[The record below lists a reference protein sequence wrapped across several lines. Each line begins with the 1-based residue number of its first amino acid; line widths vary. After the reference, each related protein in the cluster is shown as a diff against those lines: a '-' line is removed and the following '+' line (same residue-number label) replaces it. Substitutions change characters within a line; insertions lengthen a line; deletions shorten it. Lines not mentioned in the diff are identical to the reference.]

1 MILFINPLRK
11 LAALGAIALIS
22 LAIAGMV
29 LIVSDAGTQGGMARP
44 LLMVRPLA
52 APETPQAP
60 AGAAAAPAP
69 RSNPPAPRQP
79 GDGAGDFRSGGGG
92 RLAVVIDDIG
102 YNLSVPRE
110 YLALGLPLTFSVLPD
125 LEHSREAVALIRKSG
140 REFLVHL
147 PMEPLR
153 YPEVDPG
160 PGPLLLSHGAD
171 ATRRRLEG
179 YFLRLPGAIGASN
192 HMGSAYTSDAEKM
205 QVVQAVVAQQGR
217 VFLNSLTSNSSVPR
231 RIAGKNGFRYLERNI
246 FLDNVREEGA
256 IRRQLARAMRIARRR
271 GRAIAIG
278 HPYGET
284 RRVLAARFPT
294 PQAENVR
301 LVPLSSLFS
310 R

>member
-11 LAALGAIALIS
+11 LAVLGLIALIS
-22 LAIAGMV
+22 LVIGGMV
-29 LIVSDAGTQGGMARP
+29 LIVFDAGTQGGMGRP
-44 LLMVRPLA
+44 LLMLRPLA
-52 APETPQAP
+52 APQVPQAP
-60 AGAAAAPAP
+60 AAAVATP
-69 RSNPPAPRQP
+69 RPPRADPPAP
-79 GDGAGDFRSGGGG
+79 GLSGEGENVWSGGGG

-102 YNLSVPRE
+102 HNLSAPRK

-125 LEHSREAVALIRKSG
+125 LEYSREAVELIRKGG

-147 PMEPLR
+147 PMEPLH
-153 YPEVDPG
+153 YPAVDPG
-160 PGPLLLSHGAD
+160 PGPLLLSQGAEP
-171 ATRRRLEG
+171 TRRRLEG
-179 YFLRLPGAIGASN
+179 FFLHLPGAIGASN

-217 VFLNSLTSNSSVPR
+217 VFLNSLTSNSPVPR

-294 PQAENVR
+294 PQAKNVR
-301 LVPLSSLFS
+301 LVPLSSLIS